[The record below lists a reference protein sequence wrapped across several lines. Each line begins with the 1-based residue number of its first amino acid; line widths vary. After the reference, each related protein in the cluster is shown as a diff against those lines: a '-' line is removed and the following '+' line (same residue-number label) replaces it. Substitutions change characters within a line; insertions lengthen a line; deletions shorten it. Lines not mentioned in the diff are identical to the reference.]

1 LFTKPDFSM
10 TIVAILLAAANAP
23 AAERGAIPPWTVH
36 QPGFVVEPFTTGFQ
50 LPVNI
55 AFVPDPGDQPGDPF
69 FYVTELYGIVKVVTR
84 DGTVSDFATGLLNF
98 NPTGEF
104 PGSGEQGLAGI
115 VVDPLSG
122 DVFVTLLYDAGGP
135 HFPRVDRFSSAD
147 GGFTAATQTTIL
159 DMFGEAQGQS
169 HQISNLTI
177 GPDGKLYVHVGD
189 GFDAS
194 TAQNLDSF
202 RGKILR
208 MNLDGSAPADNPF
221 FDAGDGINSRDY
233 VFAYG
238 VRNPFGGAWR
248 SADGFHYEVEN
259 GPARDRFARIVE
271 GRNYLWDGTDGSM
284 NNFALHV
291 WVPATAPVNL
301 AFIEPEL
308 FDGGGFPANKMDHA
322 FVSESGPTWATGPQS
337 RGKRITEFVID
348 TNGVLISGPTDLI
361 SYNGTGK
368 ATVVALA
375 AGPDGLYFSDFYKD
389 ENFVSPIDR
398 GANILRVRF
407 VGAVD
412 FIADVT
418 NGPAPL
424 TVQFTDTSTVPGP
437 TAWSWDFDDG
447 GASSQQNPLH
457 TFTTNGVYDI
467 ELSVTGTN
475 GVSTLV
481 KPAFVVVGQVPKIA
495 MIGAA
500 LPPSVADDDLAD
512 HLRGL
517 GYLVDAF
524 DDEPANRPTAAQL
537 AIDYDLV
544 IASSTITS
552 SNVAGEFRD
561 VNVPLIYWEQ
571 ALNTVDREPLSASG
585 VTLTDSAIDVLTNG
599 HPVTTNMPVG
609 LTAVYTLSTTMSC
622 GNGTIGP
629 DARVLAVR
637 GGAPGDYAI
646 MIADTGA
653 TLLGGHIA
661 PARRVFLYLEDSSW
675 LSATDRTR
683 QILEQAVKWSLGQQV
698 PGIPGDA
705 DDDGD
710 VDLSDYAVLANCLN
724 GPDLSP
730 APTPPTTAQDCLD
743 TFDADA
749 DLDVDFEDAG
759 QFQLEF

>member
-1 LFTKPDFSM
+1 MFAKPSFSM

-23 AAERGAIPPWTVH
+23 AAERGAILPWTVH
-36 QPGFVVEPFTTGFQ
+36 QPGFVVEPFATGFQ

-84 DGTVSDFATGLLNF
+84 NGTVSDYATDLLNF

-104 PGSGEQGLAGI
+104 PGSGEQGLSGI
-115 VVDPLSG
+115 VVDPISG

-135 HFPRVDRFSSAD
+135 HYPKVDRFSSVD

-159 DMFGEAQGQS
+159 DMFGESQGQS
-169 HQISNLTI
+169 HQISNVTI

-208 MNLDGSAPADNPF
+208 MNLDGTAPTDNPF
-221 FDAGDGINSRDY
+221 YDAGNGINARDY

-271 GRNYLWDGTDGSM
+271 GRNYLWDGTDSSM
-284 NNFALHV
+284 NNFALYV

-301 AFIEPEL
+301 AFVQPDL
-308 FDGGGFPANKMDHA
+308 FGGSGFPAEKMDHA
-322 FVSESGPTWATGPQS
+322 FVSESGPTWATGPQT
-337 RGKRITEFVID
+337 RGKRISEFVID
-348 TNGVLISGPTDLI
+348 TNGVLVSGPTDLI
-361 SYNGTGK
+361 SYDGTGK

-398 GANILRVRF
+398 GSNIHRVRF
-407 VGAVD
+407 VGAVN
-412 FIADVT
+412 FAADVT

-424 TVQFTDTSTVPGP
+424 TVQFTDTSSVPGP
-437 TAWSWDFDDG
+437 TAWAWDFGDG
-447 GASSQQNPLH
+447 GTSDQQNPMH
-457 TFTTNGVYDI
+457 TFNSNGAYSV

-475 GVSTLV
+475 GISTLV
-481 KPAFVVVGQVPKIA
+481 KPGFIIVGQVSKIA
-495 MIGAA
+495 MIGGA
-500 LPPSVADDDLAD
+500 LPPSLSDDDVAN

-524 DDEPANRPTAAQL
+524 DDEPANRPGAPQL

-544 IASSTITS
+544 IASSTIIS
-552 SNVAGEFRD
+552 SNIASEFRD
-561 VNVPLIYWEQ
+561 VAIPLIYWEQ
-571 ALNTVDREPLSASG
+571 ALNAIDREPLSSAG
-585 VTLTDSAIDVLTNG
+585 LTIGDSAIDILTNG
-599 HPVTTNMPVG
+599 HPVTTNMPTGFATVFG
-609 LTAVYTLSTTMSC
+609 SIATMSC
-622 GNGTIGP
+622 GSGTVGP
-629 DARVLAVR
+629 GAKVLAVR
-637 GGAPGDYAI
+637 SGTPGDYAI
-646 MIADTGA
+646 MVADSGA
-653 TLLGGHIA
+653 TLLGGHNA

-675 LSATDRTR
+675 FAATDRTR
-683 QILEQAVKWSLGQQV
+683 QVLEQAVKWSLGQQI

-710 VDLSDYAVLANCLN
+710 VDLSDYAVLADCLN
-724 GPDLSP
+724 GPDGSP
-730 APTPPTTAQDCLD
+730 TPTPPTTAQDCLD

-749 DLDVDFEDAG
+749 DLDVDLGDAG